1 MAVDLRYDTHN
12 PHLAKKARDAQAAK
26 DNATKIRTQYRT
38 ENGRVYSVYRDNAG
52 RYFIVDVNN
61 DISYFSNPNAIA
73 VFNTNKPITTSKAN
87 YQNLSKDDLA
97 ALQKQNVYAQFNG
110 PAFSIDDNTNNNGG
124 GGGAGGYPGD
134 YYGGYGGYG
143 GYVDTPTQPANN
155 IKIWTAEELA
165 DYYDIDYDEAA
176 KLKEYNEKT
185 DKFYDSAIATQEAL
199 REQTTRNDAQYMR
212 QLTEAYL
219 DSYRNAAPTATGKG
233 TLAANT
239 LSNLINAS
247 DTMSYND
254 YGMQQSINALEE
266 ERKAETANNAL
277 LAKDYYNSLGR
288 YLSTLSA
295 NLNAADVKAYVADLD
310 KYNQEYTAS
319 RQTAGAYA
327 AAAADKYAGLAKAAA
342 TNAAYGAGNA
352 LNKWYQYYDLYL
364 KQTNGNTKEA
374 DNLLVNNHLNT
385 KGY

>member
-1 MAVDLRYDTHN
+1 MAGDLRYDTRN
-12 PHLAKKARDAQAAK
+12 PHLAKKASAAQAAK
-26 DNATKIRTQYRT
+26 DNATKIRTQYKT

-110 PAFSIDDNTNNNGG
+110 PAFSIDNNPNNNGG
-124 GGGAGGYPGD
+124 SGGIGGYPGGYYND
-134 YYGGYGGYG
+134 YGGYGSYIG
-143 GYVDTPTQPANN
+143 TPTQPANN
-155 IKIWTAEELA
+155 IKIWTAKELA
-165 DYYDIDYDEAA
+165 DHYGIDYDEAA

-185 DKFYDSAIATQEAL
+185 NKFYDEAIATQEAL

-266 ERKAETANNAL
+266 ERKAETANNSL

-310 KYNQEYTAS
+310 KYNQEYTAN

-327 AAAADKYAGLAKAAA
+327 SAAADKYAGLAKAAA

-374 DNLLVNNHLNT
+374 DNLIVNNHLNT

>member
-1 MAVDLRYDTHN
+1 MAVDIRYDTRN
-12 PHLAKKARDAQAAK
+12 PHLAKKASAAQAAK

-110 PAFSIDDNTNNNGG
+110 PAFSIDNNPNNNGG
-124 GGGAGGYPGD
+124 SGGTVGYPGGYYND
-134 YYGGYGGYG
+134 YGVYG

-155 IKIWTAEELA
+155 IKIWTAKELA
-165 DYYDIDYDEAA
+165 DHYGIDYDEAA

-185 DKFYDSAIATQEAL
+185 NKFYDSAIATQEAL

-288 YLSTLSA
+288 YLSTLSS

-327 AAAADKYAGLAKAAA
+327 AATADKYAGLAKAAA

-374 DNLLVNNHLNT
+374 DNLIVNNHLNT